1 MWRGVRK
8 EFGYWHPSA
17 ITAASGNTIGISRY
31 LFQSIIDCQKAACT
45 LKNKVQAAFYVSALC
60 GQCFQ

>member
-45 LKNKVQAAFYVSALC
+45 LKNKVQAAF
-60 GQCFQ
+60 